1 MSAIENQLKQYRIGL
16 IVSGVLNV
24 VLVVLLLV
32 NRGSGRLK
40 RPFPP
45 PSPTSQV
52 AAVPSATSLPP
63 TATATLAPPTPTA
76 AAAEPT
82 PTATQPAT
90 ATLPPTLE
98 ATAVPTQP
106 PTPTAT
112 PQPTATP
119 TAVPGPDW
127 LRYYNQFRTQSG
139 LPQLAEN
146 SAWSAGSLA
155 HSQYMM
161 TNSLSAHAQDPNKP
175 GYSPQGDEAGQNSNI
190 AISGW
195 DGASD
200 LWAID
205 YWMSAPFHAV
215 PMLNPH
221 LSQTGFGVFRDASN
235 SFKMTAT
242 LDVSSKRPLGQ
253 LPESITFPI
262 LYPRDGGEI
271 WVLRY
276 TLPEFPNPLTACSGL
291 QKPLGPPLIVQLGDG
306 SLVPSVTQTSLTSS
320 DGTTIPHC
328 VIDETRYVN
337 SSAYQQQEGR
347 TILDKQDAIVLIPA
361 RPFTVGET
369 YSASITVNG
378 ATIEWSFTAVSPHLI
393 SNLWAPV
400 RRSD

>member
-16 IVSGVLNV
+16 IVSGLLNV

-32 NRGSGRLK
+32 DRSSA
-40 RPFPP
+40 PDTAV
-45 PSPTSQV
+45 SPTLQPTRQV
-52 AAVPSATSLPP
+52 AAVPSATSPP
-63 TATATLAPPTPTA
+63 PAATETQVVPTLTLAA
-76 AAAEPT
+76 SQPT
-82 PTATQPAT
+82 PTATQPIT
-90 ATLPPTLE
+90 ATPPPAPE

-106 PTPTAT
+106 ATPTAT
-112 PQPTATP
+112 LQPTAAATA

-161 TNSLSAHAQDPNKP
+161 TNSLSIHAQDPNKP
-175 GYSPQGDEAGQNSNI
+175 GYSPEGNEAGQNGNI

-221 LSQTGFGVFRDASN
+221 LSRTGFGAFRDASN

-291 QKPLGPPLIVQLGDG
+291 QKPVGPPLIVQLGDG
-306 SLVPSVTQTSLTSS
+306 SVVPSVSQTSLTSS

-337 SSAYQQQEGR
+337 SSQFQQDLGR

-369 YSASITVNG
+369 YTASITVDG
-378 ATIEWSFTAVSPHLI
+378 ATIEWSFTAVSSPT
-393 SNLWAPV
+393 
-400 RRSD
+400 DF

>member
-24 VLVVLLLV
+24 VLVGLLLV
-32 NRGSGRLK
+32 NRGSGGATAV
-40 RPFPP
+40 
-45 PSPTSQV
+45 SPTLQV
-52 AAVPSATSLPP
+52 AAVPSATSQQP
-63 TATATLAPPTPTA
+63 TTTAAATEIAPTPTA
-76 AAAEPT
+76 EIAEPT

-90 ATLPPTLE
+90 ATLLPTLE

-112 PQPTATP
+112 LQPTAAATA

-291 QKPLGPPLIVQLGDG
+291 QKPLGPRPHRAAWRRQPGAQRHPNLAHQQRRHHHPPLRHRRDAL
-306 SLVPSVTQTSLTSS
+306 
-320 DGTTIPHC
+320 
-328 VIDETRYVN
+328 R
-337 SSAYQQQEGR
+337 QQQR
-347 TILDKQDAIVLIPA
+347 IPA
-361 RPFTVGET
+361 AGRAHYFGQARRHRADPG
-369 YSASITVNG
+369 
-378 ATIEWSFTAVSPHLI
+378 TAVYRRR
-393 SNLWAPV
+393 NLQRQHHGEW
-400 RRSD
+400 RND

>member
-32 NRGSGRLK
+32 NRGSGGATAVSPTLQ
-40 RPFPP
+40 
-45 PSPTSQV
+45 PTSQV

-90 ATLPPTLE
+90 ATLPPAPE

-106 PTPTAT
+106 ATPTAT

-161 TNSLSAHAQDPNKP
+161 TSA
-175 GYSPQGDEAGQNSNI
+175 
-190 AISGW
+190 
-195 DGASD
+195 
-200 LWAID
+200 
-205 YWMSAPFHAV
+205 
-215 PMLNPH
+215 
-221 LSQTGFGVFRDASN
+221 
-235 SFKMTAT
+235 
-242 LDVSSKRPLGQ
+242 
-253 LPESITFPI
+253 
-262 LYPRDGGEI
+262 
-271 WVLRY
+271 
-276 TLPEFPNPLTACSGL
+276 
-291 QKPLGPPLIVQLGDG
+291 
-306 SLVPSVTQTSLTSS
+306 
-320 DGTTIPHC
+320 
-328 VIDETRYVN
+328 
-337 SSAYQQQEGR
+337 
-347 TILDKQDAIVLIPA
+347 VLISKKEA
-361 RPFTVGET
+361 
-369 YSASITVNG
+369 
-378 ATIEWSFTAVSPHLI
+378 
-393 SNLWAPV
+393 
-400 RRSD
+400 

>member
-16 IVSGVLNV
+16 IVSGLLNIVLI
-24 VLVVLLLV
+24 VLLLV
-32 NRGSGRLK
+32 NRSGGGETAVS
-40 RPFPP
+40 PTPQ
-45 PSPTSQV
+45 PTSQI
-52 AAVPSATSLPP
+52 AIAPSATSQPA
-63 TATATLAPPTPTA
+63 TATATATEAVPTPTTEL
-76 AAAEPT
+76 AEPT
-82 PTATQPAT
+82 PTAT
-90 ATLPPTLE
+90 ATLPSTPE

-106 PTPTAT
+106 ATPTAT
-112 PQPTATP
+112 LQPTATP
-119 TAVPGPDW
+119 TATAVPGPDW
-127 LRYYNQFRTQSG
+127 LRYYNQFRSQAN

-175 GYSPQGDEAGQNSNI
+175 GYSPQGDEAGQNGNI

-221 LSQTGFGVFRDASN
+221 LSQTGFGVFRDANN
-235 SFKMTAT
+235 SFKMTFT
-242 LDVSSKRPLGQ
+242 LDVSSKRTLGQ
-253 LPESITFPI
+253 LPESVTFPI

-276 TLPEFPNPLTACSGL
+276 TLPEFPNPLTACSSL
-291 QKPLGPPLIVQLGDG
+291 QKPVGPPLIVQIGDG
-306 SLVPSVTQTSLTSS
+306 SLVPSVSQTSITSS

-337 SSAYQQQEGR
+337 SSAYQQQQGR
-347 TILDKQDAIVLIPA
+347 SILDKQDAIVLIPA
-361 RPFTVGET
+361 QPLTVGET
-369 YSASITVNG
+369 YTASITVNG
-378 ATIEWSFTAVSPHLI
+378 ATIEWSFTAV
-393 SNLWAPV
+393 APPT
-400 RRSD
+400 DY

>member
-1 MSAIENQLKQYRIGL
+1 MSSSENQLKPYRIGL
-16 IVSGVLNV
+16 IVSGLLNV
-24 VLVVLLLV
+24 VLIVLLLV
-32 NRGSGRLK
+32 NRGGGNETAVSAT
-40 RPFPP
+40 PQ
-45 PSPTSQV
+45 PTSQV
-52 AAVPSATSLPP
+52 AAVPSATNQPP
-63 TATATLAPPTPTA
+63 TATATTTAAPSEIAPTPTTEL
-76 AAAEPT
+76 AEPT
-82 PTATQPAT
+82 PTAS
-90 ATLPPTLE
+90 ATLLATPE
-98 ATAVPTQP
+98 ATAVPTEP
-106 PTPTAT
+106 ATPTAT
-112 PQPTATP
+112 LQPTATATP

-127 LRYYNQFRTQSG
+127 LRYYNQFRSQAN

-200 LWAID
+200 FWALD

-221 LSQTGFGVFRDASN
+221 LSQTGYGVFRDANN
-235 SFKMTAT
+235 SFKMTFT

-253 LPESITFPI
+253 LPESVTFPI

-306 SLVPSVTQTSLTSS
+306 SVVPSVSQTSLTSS

-347 TILDKQDAIVLIPA
+347 NILDKQDAIVLIPA
-361 RPFTVGET
+361 RPFTIGET
-369 YSASITVNG
+369 YTASITVNG
-378 ATIEWSFTAVSPHLI
+378 ETIEWSFTAV
-393 SNLWAPV
+393 APP
-400 RRSD
+400 SDF